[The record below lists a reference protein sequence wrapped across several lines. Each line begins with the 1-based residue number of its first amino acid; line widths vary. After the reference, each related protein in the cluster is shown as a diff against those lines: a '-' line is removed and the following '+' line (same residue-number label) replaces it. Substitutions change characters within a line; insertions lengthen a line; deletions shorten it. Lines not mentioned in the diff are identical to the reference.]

1 MFLTLVAKQKKKWDS
16 KKKKKISYSIISVS
30 TLPLDFRLFSIR
42 LPAGSVFHDLTI
54 ALCMQCKQKSSSD
67 DLRTVLQKK
76 KEQIFLLGRNCHIK
90 KKVISRR
97 RRDRNYSKLLAV
109 YHV

>member
-1 MFLTLVAKQKKKWDS
+1 MFLTLVAKQKKS
-16 KKKKKISYSIISVS
+16 GIQKKKKISYSIISVS

-42 LPAGSVFHDLTI
+42 LPAVSVFHDLTI
-54 ALCMQCKQKSSSD
+54 ALCMQCKQKSPSD